1 MYDSYLVGN
10 NIRRLR
16 VGKKLTIA
24 QMAEDLQISE
34 SHLTQV
40 ELGTRNVSIQLLFA
54 IINYLNTDANTV
66 LAVDNRVLPI
76 EYSLSQLP
84 HERAKELKSI
94 FHDMICLAGMLDQ

>member
-40 ELGTRNVSIQLLFA
+40 ELGTRNVSIQLL
-54 IINYLNTDANTV
+54 L
-66 LAVDNRVLPI
+66 
-76 EYSLSQLP
+76 SLI
-84 HERAKELKSI
+84 HI
-94 FHDMICLAGMLDQ
+94 